1 MIDFSSLLT
10 EAGFTQFIVGLGPW
24 GPIAIVLAQV
34 LACILAP
41 IPNGIITIVSGRLY
55 GTLWGSVYATV
66 GAVIGAAVTFLISRL
81 FGRKLV
87 ERFVAKK
94 DLDELEAQFG
104 DNFWKIVVLARLMPN
119 LSFDVVSYG
128 AGITKMKLQDFLL
141 ATLAGM
147 IPAALFYAFIGE
159 NTTFLKISDFL
170 LILCGLFVVM
180 IAWGYYK
187 KRQENKKKQGKK

>member
-1 MIDFSSLLT
+1 MIDFGGLLT
-10 EAGFTQFIVGLGPW
+10 EVGFTQFIVGLGPW
-24 GPIAIVLAQV
+24 GPIAIILAQV
-34 LACILAP
+34 IASILAP
-41 IPNGIITIVSGRLY
+41 IPNGIITIIAGRLY
-55 GTLWGSVYATV
+55 GTLWGGLYATI

-104 DNFWKIVVLARLMPN
+104 NNFWKIIVLARMMPN

-128 AGITKMKLQDFLL
+128 AGITKMKLSDFLL
-141 ATLAGM
+141 ATLVGM
-147 IPAALFYAFIGE
+147 IPAALLYAFIGE

-170 LILCGLFVVM
+170 LILSVLVVVM

-187 KRQENKKKQGKK
+187 KTRESKKK